1 MKACRQCQFLFDQK
15 DSQLFPEAEKDNR
28 KFQLD
33 RCPNCNSTDL
43 SEDYS
48 GMVLIFDP
56 EKSEIAKRLNVTR
69 KGQYALRVR

>member
-1 MKACRQCQFLFDQK
+1 M
-15 DSQLFPEAEKDNR
+15 DNK

-56 EKSEIAKRLNVTR
+56 ENSEIAKRLNVTR